1 MNTLLLCVLSLP
13 PPLDPS
19 GKEIVLNAI
28 RSLSFP
34 TLDKVATLSVGLN
47 AHLVT
52 LHVAMV
58 LGSPQYYKL
67 NLATFENHIERFT
80 ERCGN
85 ILWVALAYTLRTLTL
100 VMLAYFI

>member
-1 MNTLLLCVLSLP
+1 MNTLLLSVLSLP
-13 PPLDPS
+13 LPLDSS
-19 GKEIVLNAI
+19 GKEIVLNAV

-52 LHVAMV
+52 LHVAIV

-67 NLATFENHIERFT
+67 NLATFENRIERFT
-80 ERCGN
+80 ERHGD
-85 ILWVALAYTLRTLTL
+85 ILWVALAYTLRTRTL
-100 VMLAYFI
+100 VMLAFFI